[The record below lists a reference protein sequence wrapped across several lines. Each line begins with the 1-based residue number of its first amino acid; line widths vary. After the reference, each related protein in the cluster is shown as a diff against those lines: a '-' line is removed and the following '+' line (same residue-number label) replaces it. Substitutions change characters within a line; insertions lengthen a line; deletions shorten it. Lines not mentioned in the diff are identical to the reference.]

1 MRIFDQ
7 YDLIIFDCDGV
18 LLDSNNMKVSAMN
31 SALTLSNYYTN
42 QQVESLTK
50 QFKNNFGRSR
60 FHHVDSFVDPLLLD
74 IEKKSDLKTFLLN
87 SYAEQVNSLYL
98 TVPEAVGIK
107 PLLRVLSSKAL
118 YVASG
123 SEQEQ
128 LKVTLER
135 RGFSEFF
142 KGILGSPET
151 KVNNI
156 NNILNGVK
164 YNKAV
169 MVGDAVADYEAAL
182 ENSIDFVFY
191 SPLSNVKDQMIKLSE
206 KNHFKVIDNFEG
218 QICL

>member
-31 SALTLSNYYTN
+31 AALTLSNCYTN

-60 FHHVDSFVDPLLLD
+60 FYHVDSFVDPLLLD

-107 PLLRVLSSKAL
+107 PLLRLLSSKAL

-151 KVNNI
+151 KVDNI

-182 ENSIDFVFY
+182 ENGIDFVFY

-206 KNHFKVIDNFEG
+206 KNHFKVIDNYEG